1 MDRAVSRLE
10 KEVDI
15 VEMIRSRRFLH
26 LALERLF
33 DKQTLQELRTLSKFE
48 LVEVVK
54 KEKSKSKKAL
64 ERSN

>member
-54 KEKSKSKKAL
+54 KEKIKSKKAL

>member
-48 LVEVVK
+48 LVEIVK

>member
-15 VEMIRSRRFLH
+15 VKMIRSRRFLH

-33 DKQTLQELRTLSKFE
+33 DKQTLQELRALSKFE

-54 KEKSKSKKAL
+54 KEKSKSKKVL
-64 ERSN
+64 ERSD